1 MREPEAATLPA
12 MRILVTGGAGYVG
25 SVSVEILIAAG
36 HEVVVL
42 DNFSTAG
49 HGADR
54 EGATVVDGS
63 YGEIEGTRAVLEQH
77 GIEAVLHCAARS
89 LVPESVRNPALYYME
104 NLRGGIALL
113 EAMRLAGVQ
122 RLVISSTAAVYGE
135 PDTVP
140 IPEDAPLRPINT
152 YGETKRS
159 LEAAADWYAKAYGL
173 RPVALRYFNVAGA
186 SARNG
191 ERHDPET
198 HLIPNLLRAVLRG
211 EPFTLT
217 GTDYSTR
224 DGTTIRDY
232 LHVVDLADAHRLAL
246 EGTARDGDHA
256 LGVGGL
262 LAMNLGSGQGFG
274 VREVIRAAEGALDRT
289 VEVIEAPRR
298 GGDPPQLVAAID
310 KAQRVLGWQ
319 PRRSTIE
326 QMIDSAWAELR
337 ARPDRERAAR

>member
-1 MREPEAATLPA
+1 

-25 SVSVEILIAAG
+25 SVSVEALIAAG
-36 HEVVVL
+36 HAVVVL

-49 HGADR
+49 HGADLA
-54 EGATVVDGS
+54 GATVVAGS
-63 YGEIEGTRAVLEQH
+63 YGDLDATRATLEQH

-89 LVPESVRNPALYYME
+89 LVPESVQNPALYYME

-113 EAMRLAGVQ
+113 EAMRLARVS

-135 PDTVP
+135 PDTIP
-140 IPEDAPLRPINT
+140 ITEDAALKPINT

-159 LEAAADWYAKAYGL
+159 LEAAADWYATAYGL
-173 RPVALRYFNVAGA
+173 RPVALRYFNVGGA
-186 SARNG
+186 SERNG

-217 GTDYSTR
+217 GTDYPTR

-232 LHVVDLADAHRLAL
+232 IHVMDLADAHRLAL
-246 EGTARDGDHA
+246 EGTAREGGDA

-262 LAMNLGSGQGFG
+262 LAMNLGSGRGFG

-289 VEVIEAPRR
+289 VEVIDAPRR
-298 GGDPPQLVAAID
+298 GGDPPELVAAID
-310 KAQRVLGWQ
+310 KARTVLGWE

-326 QMIDSAWAELR
+326 QMLDSAWAELR
-337 ARPDRERAAR
+337 RRPS

>member
-1 MREPEAATLPA
+1 MTAGREVTATLPG

-25 SVSVEILIAAG
+25 SVSVEVLLGAG
-36 HEVVVL
+36 HDVIVL

-49 HGADR
+49 HGADLT
-54 EGATVVDGS
+54 GATVVDGS
-63 YGEIEGTRAVLEQH
+63 YGDLDATRALLEEQR
-77 GIEAVLHCAARS
+77 IDAVLHCAARS
-89 LVPESVRNPALYYME
+89 LVPESVRDPGLYYRE
-104 NLRGGIALL
+104 NVRGGIALL

-135 PDTVP
+135 PDLVP
-140 IPEDAPLRPINT
+140 IPEDAPLRPINP
-152 YGETKRS
+152 YGETKRT
-159 LEAAADWYAKAYGL
+159 LETAADWYAKAYGL

-186 SARNG
+186 SRRNG

-198 HLIPNLLRAVLRG
+198 HLIPNLLRAVVRG

-217 GTDYSTR
+217 GADYPTR

-246 EGTARDGDHA
+246 EATGRPGDDA
-256 LGVGGL
+256 LGAGGL
-262 LAMNLGSGQGFG
+262 VAMNLGSGRGFG
-274 VREVIRAAEGALDRT
+274 VREVVRAAEGALDRT

-298 GGDPPQLVAAID
+298 GGDPPELVAAIG
-310 KAQRVLGWQ
+310 KARSVLGWE

-326 QMIDSAWAELR
+326 QMINDAWDELR
-337 ARPDRERAAR
+337 ARTR